1 MTVNKKKKPK
11 MPPNLHTKKNVIQYV
26 RVVAHEDNISISKAK
41 KKVKRT
47 HPGPG
52 SLLDVRQPTKK
63 KKVTKKKKGELQK
76 KEVRVRA
83 HNRTALRR
91 V

>member
-1 MTVNKKKKPK
+1 MTVNKNKKPK
-11 MPPNLHTKKNVIQYV
+11 MPPNLHTKKNVMQYV
-26 RVVAHEDNISISKAK
+26 KVVAYEDNISMAKAK

-63 KKVTKKKKGELQK
+63 KKKGKLQK
-76 KEVRVRA
+76 KTVRVIA
-83 HNRTALRR
+83 HDRIALRR